1 MEEKQNSTAAFGPQS
16 PRGTQQHEN
25 SFPSHSW
32 SLEML
37 INRLK
42 ALDGRRDDKLASV
55 MDTLGEFGTFQWRLV
70 ALTFIPSMLSSFFML
85 SDHFMLTAQRPYCN
99 TSWILAVGPNL
110 SVAEQLNLTLPR
122 APNGSFLTC
131 LMYIPVSWDLDSIIH
146 FGLNYTETCKY
157 GWIYPYADK
166 RSLVNEFDLVC
177 GNEARKESIQ
187 TVFLAGILTGSLL
200 FGFLS
205 DKMGRYP
212 TILMS
217 LLGLLIFGFG
227 TAFVSSFY
235 QYLFF
240 RFVVALAAVGYA
252 ISSVSLGV
260 LFLSVSAYKIS
271 HWRLLFLLGGM
282 PMLPLVSS
290 IWVLRESPRWLMVK
304 GKVEEAMKVLC
315 YAAEVNKM
323 TIPLNLLNELQLH
336 RKKVTKGS
344 IIDFYT
350 NQHLFKVVLSVA
362 CVWFTVTYIYFTLSL
377 KMKDFGVD
385 TYFRQVIPGILEVP
399 ARLCCIVLLEHLG
412 RKCSLFLSLIL
423 AAIMCLFLLF
433 LPQEL
438 KSTIVLVLV
447 LGEFSL
453 AATVTIFLVYTA
465 ELLPTVL
472 RSTGLGMVSL
482 ACTGGA
488 IMALTIFN
496 QIKTQLPIFFCC
508 LSCVVALCF
517 SSLVPETRN
526 KPLRDGIEYHIRDST
541 DLKRR
546 SQDIA
551 AMIIAGKS
559 MSDVVIDEVTKN
571 TILNAM
577 PLQSEVDMFFNTALE
592 KPSTSKHPAQLPED
606 QFPQNIVDWSLL
618 AGSALMAELQEDS
631 SALECEVS
639 WTPRAAQNNSS
650 DLKVYGTPGAV

>member
-1 MEEKQNSTAAFGPQS
+1 MEEKQNSKPASGPQS
-16 PRGTQQHEN
+16 PRSTQQHEI

-37 INRLK
+37 LRRLK
-42 ALDGRRDDKLASV
+42 ALDGRREDKLTSV
-55 MDTLGEFGTFQWRLV
+55 IDTLGEFGTFQWRLV

-85 SDHFMLTAQRPYCN
+85 SDNFMLTAQRPYCN

-166 RSLVNEFDLVC
+166 RSLINEFDLVC
-177 GNEARKESIQ
+177 GNEPKKESMQ
-187 TVFLAGILTGSLL
+187 TVLLAGILTGSLL

-212 TILMS
+212 AILMS

-227 TAFVSSFY
+227 TAFVNTFY
-235 QYLFF
+235 QFLLF
-240 RFVVALAAVGYA
+240 RFAVALAAVGYA
-252 ISSVSLGV
+252 ISSVSLVMEWLVGEHRAYAIVLEHCFMAVGV
-260 LFLSVSAYKIS
+260 LFLSGSAYKIS

-282 PMLPLVSS
+282 PMFPVISN

-304 GKVEEAMKVLC
+304 GKVEETVKVLC
-315 YAAEVNKM
+315 YAAEVNKT
-323 TIPLNLLNELQLH
+323 TIPLNLLNELQQQK
-336 RKKVTKGS
+336 KKVTKAS
-344 IIDFYT
+344 IVDFYT
-350 NQHLFKVVLSVA
+350 NQHLFKVILSMA
-362 CVWFTVTYIYFTLSL
+362 CVWFTISYIYFTLSL

-385 TYFRQVIPGILEVP
+385 IYFQQAIPGILEVP
-399 ARLCCIVLLEHLG
+399 ARLCCLVLLEHLG

-447 LGEFSL
+447 LGEFIL
-453 AATVTIFLVYTA
+453 AATVAVFLVYTA
-465 ELLPTVL
+465 ELLPTIL
-472 RSTGLGMVSL
+472 RSTGLGMVCL
-482 ACTGGA
+482 AWTGGA
-488 IMALTIFN
+488 ITALAIFN

-517 SSLVPETRN
+517 SSLVPETGN
-526 KPLRDGIEYHIRDST
+526 KPLHDGIEYNTRESIDF
-541 DLKRR
+541 KRR

-551 AMIIAGKS
+551 AMIIAGES

-577 PLQSEVDMFFNTALE
+577 PLQSEVDMFFSTASE
-592 KPSTSKHPAQLPED
+592 KPSTSEVPSPAP
-606 QFPQNIVDWSLL
+606 
-618 AGSALMAELQEDS
+618 
-631 SALECEVS
+631 
-639 WTPRAAQNNSS
+639 
-650 DLKVYGTPGAV
+650 